1 MVLDN
6 NLNRFPK
13 ILKDLFGKARQPT
26 EASLASAAA
35 YKKQLCEN
43 VQVDSFHLELKIGPP
58 TQIPWSCN
66 TQPLLGRRRINYT
79 EFIKRI
85 HPDYQDM
92 FYHFGVAAY
101 RLSIKYKD
109 LLQANKVSYNIMV
122 PLRHEDGHYLWFN
135 QVSVPSGFDEQGHIT
150 HHINSYRLV
159 CEFQDA
165 LLLSRP
171 LVIFEAEI
179 GNKVQSE
186 LQELSAEST
195 LDLMFARH
203 LEEHPPLSKNHLR
216 VLLAW
221 CKVYAKMGAEHTHH
235 KSVAEELGIKP
246 ASLKKYVQPVLAAAR
261 EVFPLHPMKEMNDL
275 GRLMVGLFGLG
286 GSQS

>member
-13 ILKDLFGKARQPT
+13 ILKDLFGQARQPT
-26 EASLASAAA
+26 KASLASAAA

-43 VQVDSFHLELKIGPP
+43 IQVDSFHLELKMGPP

-66 TQPLLGRRRINYT
+66 TGALLGCKNVTY
-79 EFIKRI
+79 EEYIKRV
-85 HPDYQDM
+85 HPDYHDLY
-92 FYHFGVAAY
+92 FHFGVAAY

-109 LLQANKVSYNIMV
+109 LLQEQKVSYNIMV
-122 PLRHEDGHYLWFN
+122 PLRHEEGHYLWFN
-135 QVSVPSGFDEQGHIT
+135 QVSVPSGFDEQRHIT

-165 LLLSRP
+165 MLLSRP
-171 LVIFEAEI
+171 LVIFEAEV
-179 GNKVQSE
+179 GSKVQSE
-186 LQELSAEST
+186 LQQLSAESI
-195 LDLMFARH
+195 LDLIFAQH
-203 LEEHPPLSKNHLR
+203 LEEHPPLTQNHR
-216 VLLAW
+216 RILLAW
-221 CKVYAKMGAEHTHH
+221 CKVYAEEGPEHTHH
-235 KSVAEELGIKP
+235 KSVAKELDIKP

-275 GRLMVGLFGLG
+275 GRLMVGLFGFG
-286 GSQS
+286 G